1 MLVGDP
7 ELSEDIPARSHG
19 WREQAAAAARA
30 TTAGSGTPVEFLWQ
44 AVTCSRSLFP
54 RDLTAPL
61 SQPGKRQK
69 REGMRARRFVPARH
83 QERGGHPALPLTRSR
98 FPPGGSGSG
107 LDTAAL
113 QRGNDFGVCTPRKG
127 LWQGSLWKGAV

>member
-1 MLVGDP
+1 MPVGDP
-7 ELSEDIPARSHG
+7 KLSEDIPARSHG

-83 QERGGHPALPLTRSR
+83 QELGGHPALPLTRSR